1 MGTERRDQDVSTVDV
16 VEETGSA
23 GASESSAALGESG
36 FGWRRLQGLGAA
48 SVPLVFAYIMISEG
62 FFEPFFLI
70 MGGPFLVGL
79 GLLAMRNRVG
89 VVWLGVVSVA
99 FLAMNGPFALGA
111 WRVPASSSDFI
122 TVTLAFVGALIVAI
136 ATIPA
141 WRQGK
146 GRDQMRAG
154 ARRLGLVTLVLIV
167 ALSAMSL
174 MISARFTSPVAQ
186 PGDATVVAEN
196 FEFEPASISA
206 DPGEISIHATNNDSP
221 THTITIDQLGVDLT
235 VPGGG
240 KSASVTFDASPGT
253 YEFYCRPHPE
263 MMGTLTVS

>member
-1 MGTERRDQDVSTVDV
+1 MGTENKDQDVSTID
-16 VEETGSA
+16 VEEEPVSA
-23 GASESSAALGESG
+23 GASESPMARGASG
-36 FGWRRLQGLGAA
+36 FGWRRLQGLGAV

-79 GLLAMRNRVG
+79 GLLAMKNRVG

-99 FLAMNGPFALGA
+99 FLAMNGPFALEA

-154 ARRLGLVTLVLIV
+154 ARRLGLITVVLIA

-174 MISARFTSPVAQ
+174 MTSARFTSPVAQ
-186 PGDATVVAEN
+186 PGDAVVVAEN
-196 FEFEPASISA
+196 FEFDPASISA
-206 DPGEISIHATNNDSP
+206 EPGEISIHATNNDSP
-221 THTITIDQLGVDLT
+221 THTITIDELGVDLA

-240 KSASVTFDASPGT
+240 KSASVVFDASPGT
-253 YEFYCRPHPE
+253 YEFYCRPHPD
-263 MMGTLTVS
+263 MTGTLTVS